1 MDEEKEDDILP
12 GLEDLEETTLPGL
25 DDKLPESEEIE
36 ENDNILPG
44 LEESNEKEVHC
55 QNQTKNSK
63 IYYQDLRIL
72 VKCQTKMI
80 QCLSLKV

>member
-44 LEESNEKEVHC
+44 LEESNEKRKFIV
-55 QNQTKNSK
+55 
-63 IYYQDLRIL
+63 RIRRRTA
-72 VKCQTKMI
+72 KYTTRI
-80 QCLSLKV
+80 